1 MLYVFC
7 DTMVF
12 LHYRLFTEIDF
23 QSLMKVESVTLV
35 VPDTVS
41 KEIDKHKDTSNNKRL
56 RERAKK
62 VSSKIA
68 ELIDNMDDM
77 TSWTTAIKKGYFFKF
92 LPHKAIDFEPYGL
105 DPNSGDHKIIAAILD
120 FRSDHQN
127 DEIVFFTHDNGAT
140 ITARTNHISTQKLPD
155 CLKLEDDLSEEEQRI
170 KKLEAEVAKLK
181 DLRPKLSLVHKRSQ
195 KTTIEYTKKD
205 LKAFYIPENITPFDV
220 IVNSV
225 PPYEEK
231 QSPDETNPEELTKD
245 AYLSPVSRVLRNSKY
260 RDEEKNDIK
269 RYMRERD
276 CYFSNYKS
284 YLKAIEEYRL
294 KIIIPVELQLL
305 NTGTVPGEEIDLH
318 IHFPDGFQMY
328 SEDKIP
334 KIPSPPQKPI
344 PPRTYIEMLASR
356 LDVSRLSS
364 PVFSRMNDD
373 LSQIMVPPS
382 FTLKKTNSYEFDESF
397 DQIKHGEHIKTD
409 VQKLYMIFDSPSCIK
424 SFSAD
429 FIISGSNIPDAVS
442 GKLNFVF
449 ELSQSK
455 KD

>member
-23 QSLMKVESVTLV
+23 QDIMDKESVTLV

-41 KEIDKHKDTSNNKRL
+41 NEIDKHKDTSNNKRL

-77 TSWTTAIKKGYFFKF
+77 TSLSTTIKNGYFFKF
-92 LPHKAIDFEPYGL
+92 LPHKAIDFEPLGL
-105 DPNSGDHKIIAAILD
+105 DPNSGDNKIIATILD
-120 FRSDHQN
+120 FRSDHPN

-140 ITARTNHISTQKLPD
+140 ITARTNQIQTRKLPD
-155 CLKLEDDLSEEEQRI
+155 DLMVADGPSEDEQRI
-170 KKLEAEVAKLK
+170 KKLEAEVARLK
-181 DLRPKLSLVHKRSQ
+181 DLRPNLSLVHKKSQ
-195 KTTIEYTKKD
+195 KTTIEYAEKD
-205 LKAFYIPENITPFDV
+205 MKAFCIPENITPFDV
-220 IVNSV
+220 IVDSV

-231 QSPDETNPEELTKD
+231 QSQDETIPEGLTKD
-245 AYLSPVSRVLRNSKY
+245 DYLSPISRILPNSKN
-260 RDEEKNDIK
+260 RDEENADIK

-284 YLKAIEEYRL
+284 YLKTIDEYRL

-328 SEDKIP
+328 SEKDFP
-334 KIPSPPQKPI
+334 KIPNPPQKPI
-344 PPRTYIEMLASR
+344 RPRTYIDMLTSR
-356 LDVSRLSS
+356 LDPSRICA
-364 PVFSRMNDD
+364 PVFPRMDD
-373 LSQIMVPPS
+373 INKIIAPPS

-409 VQKLYMIFDSPSCIK
+409 VKKLFMVFDSASCIK
-424 SFSAD
+424 NFSAEY
-429 FIISGSNIPDAVS
+429 IISGSNVPVAVK
-442 GKLNFVF
+442 G
-449 ELSQSK
+449 ELHFIFNLPQPH
-455 KD
+455 